1 MAERRMFTKKIIDSD
16 AFLEMPCSAQALYF
30 HLCMRADDD
39 GFVNNPQKI
48 RRVCGASGDDLKLLM
63 AKRFILAFDNGI
75 IVIKHWRMHNL
86 LRKDRYTPTQY
97 IEEKESLM
105 LKADGAYTERT
116 AELPPTTDWQP
127 NGNQVAT
134 QYSVGKDSIGQDSLG
149 KCSGSVV
156 DDTATATEDNILK
169 QVGGSL
175 GKGVVYLT
183 DRQLHDLYDRLG
195 MDAFN
200 RYVDRLATFIIE
212 KNAHVKNHYDTIL
225 KWYTEDTS
233 VSPNSRGKHQN
244 KAPCGNFDTNE
255 FYEAAVARSL
265 GSEDK

>member
-63 AKRFILAFDNGI
+63 AKRFILTFENGI

-116 AELPPTTDWQP
+116 AELPPTTEWQP

-134 QYSVGKDSIGQDSLG
+134 QYSIGKESIVKDSIGKDRVGEGNTPSAPTLEAIEEY
-149 KCSGSVV
+149 VFEHNLNV
-156 DDTATATEDNILK
+156 DAK
-169 QVGGSL
+169 
-175 GKGVVYLT
+175 KF
-183 DRQLHDLYDRLG
+183 YD
-195 MDAFN
+195 
-200 RYVDRLATFIIE
+200 Y
-212 KNAHVKNHYDTIL
+212 Y
-225 KWYTEDTS
+225 
-233 VSPNSRGKHQN
+233 NSRGWQTAGGN
-244 KAPCGNFDTNE
+244 TFDWKAKLKEWSDSEKPKKGTGSNPFLDILKNGG
-255 FYEAAVARSL
+255 AV
-265 GSEDK
+265 

>member
-63 AKRFILAFDNGI
+63 AKRFILTFENGI

-105 LKADGAYTERT
+105 LKADGAYTERP
-116 AELPPTTDWQP
+116 AELPPTTEWQP
-127 NGNQVAT
+127 SGNQVAT
-134 QYSVGKDSIGQDSLG
+134 QYSIGKDSIVKDSLG
-149 KCSGSVV
+149 EGSVV
-156 DDTATATEDNILK
+156 DATTTASEDQLK
-169 QVGGSL
+169 LVGGSL

-183 DRQLHDLYDRLG
+183 DRQFHDLLDRLG

-225 KWYTEDTS
+225 KWYEEDAQ
-233 VSPNSRGKHQN
+233 VSKKPSASKTRH
-244 KAPCGNFDTNE
+244 GNFDPI
-255 FYEAAVARSL
+255 EAFDNALKRSY
-265 GSEDK
+265 GSKHND

>member
-105 LKADGAYTERT
+105 LKADGAYTEKSS
-116 AELPPTTDWQP
+116 ELPPSTTWQP
-127 NGNQVAT
+127 NGTQVAT
-134 QYSVGKDSIGQDSLG
+134 QYSIGKDRLVKDSSG
-149 KCSGSVV
+149 EGSVV
-156 DDTATATEDNILK
+156 DATATETEENQLK
-169 QVGGSL
+169 CIGGNL
-175 GKGVVYLT
+175 GKGVIYLT
-183 DRQLHDLYDRLG
+183 DRQFNDLIDRLG

-200 RYVDRLATFIIE
+200 RYVDRLATFIID
-212 KNAHVKNHYDTIL
+212 KDAHVKNHYETIL
-225 KWYTEDTS
+225 KWYEEDS
-233 VSPNSRGKHQN
+233 KVSKKSHSKGIRHS
-244 KAPCGNFDTNE
+244 NFD
-255 FYEAAVARSL
+255 ADDALDKALDRSYNNT
-265 GSEDK
+265 